1 MESTVRDKVT
11 GDEMKFHYD
20 AQDNAMRIEVN
31 KTAREEKHQSDSV
44 ITVTYEWLSDPSKYF
59 IHKIDPKNGF
69 SSATTPHGTSSIGF
83 SQGVYS
89 QTLTDSL
96 TNTSLFDIINFKDS
110 SRSSEGWKNVDWKYH
125 QERVGFQFHDVGV
138 GIKAS
143 EESSKRFQEII
154 FNILDSSVKLTGGRR
169 HEIIVPANTFR
180 SVFDFSS
187 GFMSETWDFST
198 KGKLTEGI
206 DNSIFEFN
214 SGAAMVLESQSF
226 NSGSLVTVDSN
237 GNPLAFEMMPDQQLV
252 IVSAGRNPATLAADH
267 FMVNANI
274 NVQDSGFVN
283 TYLGV
288 NGNVDINGNLN
299 VNGNISKGGGTF
311 RIDHPLYPDEK
322 YLFHSFIE
330 SPDMMNVYNGNVETG
345 EDSTAVV
352 ELPDYFESLNMD
364 FRYQLTCIGTFAQ
377 AIVLEEVDNNKFVIK
392 TNKSNVKV
400 SWQVTGIRKDDYAND
415 NRVQVEVDKEPEMIG
430 RRLYTPKSV
439 KQ

>member
-1 MESTVRDKVT
+1 
-11 GDEMKFHYD
+11 
-20 AQDNAMRIEVN
+20 
-31 KTAREEKHQSDSV
+31 
-44 ITVTYEWLSDPSKYF
+44 
-59 IHKIDPKNGF
+59 
-69 SSATTPHGTSSIGF
+69 
-83 SQGVYS
+83 
-89 QTLTDSL
+89 
-96 TNTSLFDIINFKDS
+96 
-110 SRSSEGWKNVDWKYH
+110 
-125 QERVGFQFHDVGV
+125 
-138 GIKAS
+138 
-143 EESSKRFQEII
+143 
-154 FNILDSSVKLTGGRR
+154 
-169 HEIIVPANTFR
+169 
-180 SVFDFSS
+180 
-187 GFMSETWDFST
+187 MSETWDFST